1 MPFSLKYKS
10 AFVLLSTSAF
20 LASCVSNSTYEEALG
35 RIDSLQNSNDSLEKV
50 IYGYRGDIA
59 GLESQVEANNR
70 RIAQLQQELAD
81 TKKLYETV
89 KNTASQT
96 TQDLLSDIERLRK
109 EKISLQTETD
119 RINNLLRQRDEK
131 INSLMSK
138 LKQALLGFEESG
150 LSLEIKDGRVY
161 VSLSNQ
167 LLFPSGSIEINE
179 KGKEALMN
187 LSQVLRQ
194 MNDINALVEGHTD
207 DKAVRGGYRFK
218 DNWEL
223 SVLRATEVVKYMIDE
238 GKVAPEKIIASGRS
252 QYFPLDTEDSDE
264 ARAMNRR
271 TEIILTPD
279 LGEIYDILKG

>member
-1 MPFSLKYKS
+1 
-10 AFVLLSTSAF
+10 
-20 LASCVSNSTYEEALG
+20 VSNSTYEEALG
-35 RIDSLQNSNDSLEKV
+35 RIDSLQTSNDSLEKV

-59 GLESQVEANNR
+59 GLESQVDANNR

-89 KNTASQT
+89 KNSASQT
-96 TQDLLSDIERLRK
+96 TQELLSDIERLRK

-138 LKQALLGFEESG
+138 LKQALLGFENSG

-167 LLFPSGSIEINE
+167 LLFPSGSIEIND

-194 MNDINALVEGHTD
+194 MDDINALVEGHTD

-223 SVLRATEVVKYMIDE
+223 SVLRATEVVKYMVDE
-238 GKVAPEKIIASGRS
+238 GDVSPEKIIASGRS
-252 QYFPLDTEDSDE
+252 QYFPLNTADTDD

-279 LGEIYDILKG
+279 LGEIYEILKG